1 MSRQIVYIPPRAI
14 PWKVPMPFLRFQTRD
29 VVFLALVS
37 VGMLVAS
44 MVTVPFV
51 VGLFA
56 TLPGTGAVVT
66 AFFLGFFLALAHRRV
81 GSAGVATFTSSLL
94 GLVLAFV
101 TPSMFF
107 ILAPLAAV
115 LMATNLW
122 LGTDWDRTLV
132 AGMRMMTIAVSVAM
146 FAFTTTPAQLV
157 AGLESVR
164 CPRSLTLAVMVML
177 RFLPVF
183 MRDMERVR
191 KSNGLRA
198 RPRRDRLRVRYR
210 SFMMPVVSRVYTLS
224 DTITLGLHTRGFRM
238 HGQRTMV
245 NTASFSYSDAFLLGL
260 FLLLSAVVVMA

>member
-1 MSRQIVYIPPRAI
+1 
-14 PWKVPMPFLRFQTRD
+14 MPFLRFQTRD

-107 ILAPLAAV
+107 ILVSAALTTDALLLAWRPD
-115 LMATNLW
+115 LRSL
-122 LGTDWDRTLV
+122 RTLV
-132 AGMRMMTIAVSVAM
+132 LLSTFYNTFVYLFGYLFGSFFNLPGFGMEMLLSNWPTILA
-146 FAFTTTPAQLV
+146 
-157 AGLESVR
+157 
-164 CPRSLTLAVMVML
+164 LTIL
-177 RFLPVF
+177 
-183 MRDMERVR
+183 
-191 KSNGLRA
+191 
-198 RPRRDRLRVRYR
+198 
-210 SFMMPVVSRVYTLS
+210 
-224 DTITLGLHTRGFRM
+224 
-238 HGQRTMV
+238 
-245 NTASFSYSDAFLLGL
+245 TALLGAAGGYL
-260 FLLLSAVVVMA
+260 GGRGAQEYAPDEV